1 MWRYNGFMDNWC
13 GPGAFFP
20 GPFGFIISLLFL
32 GFTIYLVVK
41 FGQFLL
47 RPKSFSPPS
56 AIDILKK
63 RYANGEI
70 NKDEYDRIGQELV
83 KN

>member
-1 MWRYNGFMDNWC
+1 MDNWWC

-20 GPFGFIISLLFL
+20 GPFGFIITLLFW
-32 GFTIYLVVK
+32 GFTLYLVIK
-41 FGQFLL
+41 FAQYLL
-47 RPKSFSPPS
+47 GSKTSFSSS

-70 NKDEYDRIGQELV
+70 SKEEYDRMGQELV
-83 KN
+83 KS